1 VAAPDCEGL
10 SAASL
15 ALALAQTQLA
25 GVYVTSAVPD
35 RANGTLRIHLNKSPG
50 TSSRPAAVTVA
61 WFIVN

>member
-1 VAAPDCEGL
+1 MGFPHARSRSRV
-10 SAASL
+10 
-15 ALALAQTQLA
+15 AQTEHV

-35 RANGTLRIHLNKSPG
+35 KANGTMRIHMNKTPG